1 MNRLR
6 TLFIATGLLVA
17 LQGAANTFR
26 TTLLERMLSVVGIA
40 MAELPANA
48 DMDSVAVIKG
58 KPVHLRTN
66 AWGDVVHI
74 GYSMFNKELV
84 AQYHNPYVFDFLERY
99 LLELDLGLD
108 NRNTQTRMEVD
119 RVAMVQ
125 GNLAQLRSVT
135 PLTDITLSI
144 DEIERKIYRVN
155 CTIATKELSITVPA
169 NCQLLTGANAIEL
182 EQIFSHNVKRFMT
195 ITGSDAVSDWSS
207 MRVSRAENMLVTD
220 GEIYMSKAIR
230 NSLYLREDNGERKL
244 ICSPNAPSRSVSN
257 IMLTGIFSD
266 ELPMELVLNRYGNQ
280 RDTLNVTLQQFIAYC
295 KLEGAS
301 LYFGIKERSEQLLK
315 GTLFAYNRNL
325 ACTHML
331 SVDFPLSLLEG
342 QKATIRATAYVYIP
356 VGHIADKFFVQ
367 DFNHILLYD

>member
-26 TTLLERMLSVVGIA
+26 TALLERMVSAAGIA
-40 MAELPANA
+40 KAEFPANV

-108 NRNTQTRMEVD
+108 NRNIQTRMEVD

-195 ITGSDAVSDWSS
+195 ITGSDAISDWSS

-244 ICSPNAPSRSVSN
+244 ICSPNAPSRSISN

-280 RDTLNVTLQQFIAYC
+280 RDTLNITLQQFIAYC

-367 DFNHILLYD
+367 DFNHTLLYD